1 MTGEKKVVVTGHRNP
16 DTDAICSAIAYA
28 YFKNQLTGSDRYEPR
43 RIGDVNGETACV
55 LCTFGHEAPEYL
67 EDVRL
72 QVSDLPIEKGE
83 VVSRDLSIRRAWE
96 ILRKEHL
103 STLAVARKNG
113 SLEGLITIGDIA
125 KSIMGVQDSRV
136 LADAKTPYSNII
148 ETLEARLLTGEI
160 EGRTATGKVLIAAA
174 NPDLMENYIE
184 PGDMII
190 VGDRYETQLCAV
202 EMQAGCLIIC
212 MGNEADEKILRM
224 AQESGCIVLSSPYD
238 TFITARLLNESI
250 PIEYFML
257 RDNIISFTM
266 SDYVDNIRG
275 TMANVRHR
283 SFPVLDSKHRYLGMV
298 TRQNLLKA
306 EKKRVILVD
315 HNEAAQS
322 VEGLQEAEIEE
333 IVDHHKLGM
342 VETMRPI
349 MFRNQPVG
357 CTSTIIYMMF
367 REKKMEIPADIAG
380 LMCSAIISDTLLF
393 RSPTCTAAD
402 RRAVQEL
409 AKIAGI
415 DPEEHAR
422 TMFRAGSDF
431 SSKTERE
438 ILYQDFKRFKA
449 GETVFGVGQITSMD
463 GEELAEMADRMAGFM
478 ADELTEGGM
487 DMIFLMMTDI
497 LKEST
502 LLVCV
507 DDAALRKVREYHD
520 YPQQGDHALLL
531 ENVVSRKKQILPLLM
546 TALS

>member
-55 LCTFGHEAPEYL
+55 LRTFGHEAPEYL

-184 PGDMII
+184 PGDMVI

-224 AQESGCIVLSSPYD
+224 AQERGCIVLSSPYD

-257 RDNIISFTM
+257 RDNIISFRM

-315 HNEAAQS
+315 HNEIAQS

-463 GEELAEMADRMAGFM
+463 GEELAEMADRMAAFM
-478 ADELTEGGM
+478 AEELTEGGM

-507 DDAALRKVREYHD
+507 DDGALRKVREYHD

>member
-55 LCTFGHEAPEYL
+55 LRTFGHEAPEYL

-184 PGDMII
+184 PGDMVI

>member
-1 MTGEKKVVVTGHRNP
+1 MRGEKKIVVTGHKNP

-28 YFKNQLTGSDRYEPR
+28 YYKNQTTKTRKYEPR
-43 RIGDVNGETACV
+43 RIGDVNGETAYV
-55 LCTFGHEAPEYL
+55 LSRFGHNAPEYL
-67 EDVRL
+67 EDVKL
-72 QVSDLPIEKGE
+72 QVSDLPIEKGKCVE
-83 VVSRDLSIRRAWE
+83 RGLSIRRAWE
-96 ILRKEHL
+96 ILSEEHL
-103 STLAVARKNG
+103 STLAVASDDG
-113 SLEGLITIGDIA
+113 VLEGLITIGDIA
-125 KSIMGVQDSRV
+125 KSIMGVHDSRV
-136 LADAKTPYSNII
+136 LADAQTPYTNII
-148 ETLEARLLTGEI
+148 ETLDARLLAGKI
-160 EGRTATGKVLIAAA
+160 EGRCASGKVLIAAA
-174 NPDLMENYIE
+174 NPDLMEDYIE
-184 PGDMII
+184 PGDMVI

-212 MGNEADEKILRM
+212 IGNEADEKILRM
-224 AQESGCIVLSSPYD
+224 AEENGCIVLISPYD

-257 RDNIISFTM
+257 RDGIVSFRM

-275 TMANVRHR
+275 TMASVRHR

-298 TRQNLLKA
+298 TRQNLLQA

-315 HNEAAQS
+315 HNEVAQS

-367 REKKMEIPADIAG
+367 REKKLEIPADIAG

-402 RRAVQEL
+402 RRAVREL
-409 AKIAGI
+409 AQIAGI

-422 TMFRAGSDF
+422 AMFRAGSDF
-431 SSKTERE
+431 SAKTERE
-438 ILYQDFKRFKA
+438 ILYQDFKRFKV

-463 GEELAEMADRMAGFM
+463 GEELAGMTSRMEKFLEE
-478 ADELTEGGM
+478 ELTEGNLN
-487 DMIFLMMTDI
+487 MIFLMMTDI

-502 LLVCV
+502 LLVC
-507 DDAALRKVREYHD
+507 AGENALRKVREYHD
-520 YPQQGDHALLL
+520 YPMQGDRTLLL

-546 TALS
+546 TALA